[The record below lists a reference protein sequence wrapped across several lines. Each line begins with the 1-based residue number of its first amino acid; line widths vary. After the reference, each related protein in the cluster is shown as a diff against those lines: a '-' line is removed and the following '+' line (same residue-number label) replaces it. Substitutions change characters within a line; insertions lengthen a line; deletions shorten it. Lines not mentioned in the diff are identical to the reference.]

1 MSGNPLDALIADARA
16 LCQNESPQ
24 QARLDPAGIR
34 VLRL

>member
-24 QARLDPAGIR
+24 QARL
-34 VLRL
+34 